1 MVKMVIYAV
10 GASRKVGR
18 TYTELVIRV
27 GVTSIEK
34 DKEKCGRVGQ
44 PLLGC
49 QWGEGWGGEGGEE
62 NRGPPLHVGNKTPVW
77 STARPILVPE
87 IMKLCDPP

>member
-1 MVKMVIYAV
+1 MKQNKVNELKTQEDEETIKNIDNSMVKTVIYAV

-49 QWGEGWGGEGGEE
+49 Q
-62 NRGPPLHVGNKTPVW
+62 
-77 STARPILVPE
+77 
-87 IMKLCDPP
+87 

>member
-1 MVKMVIYAV
+1 MWKGRSAPSGLSV
-10 GASRKVGR
+10 SRRRG
-18 TYTELVIRV
+18 
-27 GVTSIEK
+27 
-34 DKEKCGRVGQ
+34 
-44 PLLGC
+44 
-49 QWGEGWGGEGGEE
+49 GGEE